1 MKFYHATTKEAAA
14 SIQKDGVLKAGPF
27 GEVFLCRSPLDA
39 YKFLIIR
46 GVLQVSVFEVNLKRS
61 EVTESHDH
69 SEGFFQCKAYT
80 HDGDIAVSDRV
91 PVRTYDF
98 QNLVKG
104 YKIMKT
110 VNAKGEAVYF
120 NRAWKHGKETWVVQ
134 GIGETLV
141 IGRDRQKRKSRT
153 FTQLPQAEKYLARMG
168 FKAAP

>member
-39 YKFLIIR
+39 CKFLIIR

-98 QNLVKG
+98 QNHENG
-104 YKIMKT
+104 
-110 VNAKGEAVYF
+110 
-120 NRAWKHGKETWVVQ
+120 
-134 GIGETLV
+134 
-141 IGRDRQKRKSRT
+141 KRKGRGCV
-153 FTQLPQAEKYLARMG
+153 FQPGMEAREG
-168 FKAAP
+168 DVGGSGHRRNACDRA

>member
-39 YKFLIIR
+39 CKFLIIR

-80 HDGDIAVSDRV
+80 HDGDIAVSGRA

-98 QNLVKG
+98 QNLVRG
-104 YKIMKT
+104 YK
-110 VNAKGEAVYF
+110 
-120 NRAWKHGKETWVVQ
+120 
-134 GIGETLV
+134 L
-141 IGRDRQKRKSRT
+141 
-153 FTQLPQAEKYLARMG
+153 
-168 FKAAP
+168 

>member
-39 YKFLIIR
+39 CKFLIIR

-80 HDGDIAVSDRV
+80 HGRATL
-91 PVRTYDF
+91 PF
-98 QNLVKG
+98 QIGCLFAPMTF
-104 YKIMKT
+104 KI
-110 VNAKGEAVYF
+110 
-120 NRAWKHGKETWVVQ
+120 
-134 GIGETLV
+134 L
-141 IGRDRQKRKSRT
+141 
-153 FTQLPQAEKYLARMG
+153 
-168 FKAAP
+168 

>member
-27 GEVFLCRSPLDA
+27 REVFLCRSPLDA
-39 YKFLIIR
+39 CKFLIIR

-104 YKIMKT
+104 
-110 VNAKGEAVYF
+110 
-120 NRAWKHGKETWVVQ
+120 H
-134 GIGETLV
+134 
-141 IGRDRQKRKSRT
+141 KS
-153 FTQLPQAEKYLARMG
+153 
-168 FKAAP
+168 

>member
-1 MKFYHATTKEAAA
+1 MKFYHATTKEAAE
-14 SIQKDGVLKAGPF
+14 SIQKDGVLKADPF

-39 YKFLIIR
+39 CKFLIIR

-104 YKIMKT
+104 YK
-110 VNAKGEAVYF
+110 
-120 NRAWKHGKETWVVQ
+120 
-134 GIGETLV
+134 
-141 IGRDRQKRKSRT
+141 S
-153 FTQLPQAEKYLARMG
+153 
-168 FKAAP
+168 